1 MCPLSPAHL
10 SMDRYVSDF
19 LQRCRGVNAFLSA
32 VVKDGRIELV
42 LNHRALISFANLG
55 VALPRARLVSALSPT
70 TVRINY

>member
-10 SMDRYVSDF
+10 SMDRYASHL
-19 LQRCRGVNAFLSA
+19 LQRCCDINAFPSA

-42 LNHRALISFANLG
+42 LKYRALISFVNLG
-55 VALPRARLVSALSPT
+55 VALPRAQLVSALSPT